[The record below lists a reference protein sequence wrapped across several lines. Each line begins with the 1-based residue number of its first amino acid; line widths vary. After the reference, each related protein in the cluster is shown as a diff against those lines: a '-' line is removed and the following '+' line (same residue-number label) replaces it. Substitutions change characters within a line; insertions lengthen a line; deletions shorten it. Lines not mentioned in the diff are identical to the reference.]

1 MAGGQNQSIEELPVT
16 EIAGVSPQLAS
27 RLEKIGIFQVKDLI
41 FHFPFR
47 YQDRTRVTPLGSLS
61 PGENAVVVGKI
72 TSSAIS
78 FSGRR
83 SLVVRIAD
91 ETGRMTMRL
100 FHFTMK
106 QKEHLLPGKWM
117 RCFGEVRYYQREN
130 QMIHP
135 EYSVFS
141 QPPPRIQ
148 ADNLTPVYR
157 RTEGITHH
165 KMRSIIASALKF
177 CAEHQLPDLVPREIL
192 EKYEL
197 PDLNDSL
204 QRMHAPPNDAL
215 QPMSDSAEV
224 PALRRF
230 VFEELLAFQAARR
243 RQKQLRRSVNA
254 VTMTPQ
260 GELSFKLRKSLPF
273 EPTDS
278 QRKVIREVLMDLKK
292 QHPMLR
298 LVQGDVGSGKTL
310 VAAAAAAW
318 AVDSDYQVAVMAP
331 TELLAEQHFQTFSNW
346 FLPLGITVCLL
357 TGRLGAKDRR
367 AAVTDLR
374 RGNAKIVIGTHALF
388 QESVEYKKLG
398 LIIIDEQH
406 RFGVGQRFA
415 LREKG
420 IVEKQV
426 PHQLIMTATPIPRT
440 LSMTLFADLDVS
452 SITELPPGRIPI
464 QTAVYSTRSR
474 RRVTQR
480 IREIC
485 RSGQQAY
492 WVCPII
498 DKSEIL
504 DVESATEAEAF
515 IKSALPELRVAL
527 VHGRLKSQQRDRI
540 MNRFRKGEID
550 ILVATT
556 VIEVGV
562 DVPNASF
569 MVIESAERLGLAQLH
584 QLRGRVG
591 RGAAQAHCVLL
602 YKGALS
608 SFAKERLSV
617 MRKTSDG
624 FEIAETDLK
633 LRGAGELLGTRQT
646 GAQLYRIAE
655 LPRDIRILE
664 CVNQCVDA
672 LLLQH
677 PHLASPLIRR
687 WTVREGHYSAV

>member
-1 MAGGQNQSIEELPVT
+1 MVGSQQQSVEDLPVT

-47 YQDRTRVTPLGSLS
+47 YQDRTRVVPLGSLT
-61 PGENAVVVGKI
+61 PGVTAVIVGKI
-72 TSSAIS
+72 TSSSIQ

-83 SLVVRIAD
+83 SLVVQIAD
-91 ETGRMTMRL
+91 ETGRMSMRL

-106 QKEHLLPGKWM
+106 QKDHLLPGKWI
-117 RCFGEVRYYQREN
+117 RCFGEVRYYQRQN

-141 QPPPRIQ
+141 NPPPPMQIN
-148 ADNLTPVYR
+148 NLTPVYR

-165 KMRSIIASALKF
+165 KMRSIIAAALKY
-177 CAEHQLPDLVPREIL
+177 CAERQLPDLLPQEFL
-192 EKYEL
+192 EEYEL
-197 PDLNDSL
+197 PELIDALES
-204 QRMHAPPNDAL
+204 MHTPPNDTFW
-215 QPMSDSAEV
+215 QMFDSLNF

-230 VFEELLAFQAARR
+230 VFEELLAFQVARR
-243 RQKQLRRSVNA
+243 QQKKLRQSVNA
-254 VTMTPQ
+254 ATMTPR
-260 GELSFKLRKSLPF
+260 GDLSQKLRNSLPF
-273 EPTDS
+273 EPTRS
-278 QRKVIREVLMDLKK
+278 QRKVIREVLIDLKK
-292 QHPMLR
+292 QNPMLR

-318 AVDSDYQVAVMAP
+318 AVDSNYQVAIMAP
-331 TELLAEQHFQTFSNW
+331 TELLAEQHFQTFCNW
-346 FLPLGITVCLL
+346 FMPLGVTVCML
-357 TGRLGAKDRR
+357 TGRLGAKERR
-367 AAVTDLR
+367 SAVTDVR
-374 RGNAKIVIGTHALF
+374 RGNANIVIGTHALF

-420 IVEKQV
+420 IADEQV

-452 SITELPPGRIPI
+452 NITELPPGRIPI
-464 QTAVYSTRSR
+464 QTMVYSTKAR
-474 RRVTQR
+474 RRTAER

-515 IKSALPELRVAL
+515 IKNELPDLRVAL
-527 VHGRLKSQQRDRI
+527 VHGRLKSQERDQI
-540 MNRFRKGEID
+540 MNQFRKGEID
-550 ILVATT
+550 VLVATT

-617 MRKTSDG
+617 MRKTNDG

-655 LPRDIRILE
+655 LPRDMRILE
-664 CVNQCVDA
+664 SVNQCVDA
-672 LLLQH
+672 LILQY
-677 PHLASPLIRR
+677 PHLVSPLTRR